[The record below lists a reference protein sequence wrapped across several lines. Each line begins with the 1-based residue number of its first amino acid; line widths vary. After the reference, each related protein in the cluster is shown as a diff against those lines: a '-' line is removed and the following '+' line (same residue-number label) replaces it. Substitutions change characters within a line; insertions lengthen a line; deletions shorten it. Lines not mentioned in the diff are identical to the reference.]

1 MLLLCLDVPEH
12 AFGYIMISYGDK
24 SRASVR
30 KEIALTRAGYL
41 KCGYVGS

>member
-12 AFGYIMISYGDK
+12 AFGYVMIFHGDR

-30 KEIALTRAGYL
+30 KEIALIRAGY
-41 KCGYVGS
+41 